1 MDYQLAIPSL
11 RPISYQSLESKRT
24 ISIDGEEIIDL
35 CSETFSQKIPMDYR
49 LQVSTITS
57 DLSGRPHLVSRI
69 IMGSED
75 EADIFMHYN
84 HISNPYC
91 MDETFT
97 FITPNNI
104 TAIEAINTAV
114 KEDKEVGN
122 ESQRELNKSVNEK
135 DKKRIMEL
143 MRQHNPQIVTE
154 NTAPL
159 RTTNMTT
166 EPQTKEVGG
175 EVIFGTNVV
184 SKRCSGDLSST
195 QSRTEMIRNT
205 IRKMATSSRP

>member
-11 RPISYQSLESKRT
+11 KPISYQSLEYKKT
-24 ISIDGEEIIDL
+24 ITIDGEEILDL
-35 CSETFSQKIPMDYR
+35 CSETFSQKVPMDYR
-49 LQVSTITS
+49 LQVSTITQ

-69 IMGSED
+69 LMGSED

-91 MDETFT
+91 MDETFM
-97 FITPNNI
+97 FITPNNM
-104 TAIEAINTAV
+104 TAV
-114 KEDKEVGN
+114 EAMRTSEKSGKQEN
-122 ESQRELNKSVNEK
+122 ESQKELNKNVNEK

-143 MRQHNPQIVTE
+143 MRQHNPQIISE
-154 NTAPL
+154 NSTPL
-159 RTTNMTT
+159 RTTNMTS
-166 EPQTKEVGG
+166 EPQTKEIGG
-175 EVIFGTNVV
+175 EVIFGANVV

-205 IRKMATSSRP
+205 IRKMAVEKKS